1 MMLILKYRKMSLINA
16 AGQQQQQE
24 GPRILPLPVRPEGT
38 RLLWVDCS
46 GQQLAPYTKNK
57 PQRDVLALPGR
68 PVTFL
73 KDRVRLEQVTGM
85 RDSYVNAFLIQSR
98 GVRTS
103 AQTSTLPAAESPDDV
118 PIVISEDESSV
129 VSELAPCDN
138 EEAIPPA
145 DNDGGDL
152 DLKPEPHDDD
162 DNEMD
167 LVPIVD
173 NGLAGDGTAENPLQ
187 ID

>member
-1 MMLILKYRKMSLINA
+1 MNKDPSSYAN
-16 AGQQQQQE
+16 
-24 GPRILPLPVRPEGT
+24 PFP
-38 RLLWVDCS
+38 DCI
-46 GQQLAPYTKNK
+46 
-57 PQRDVLALPGR
+57 RLPGHFSGSCGNCKWR
-68 PVTFL
+68 DHAAKCSKRDESNTWVPAPERVT
-73 KDRVRLEQVTGM
+73 DAAAQ
-85 RDSYVNAFLIQSR
+85 
-98 GVRTS
+98 TS

-152 DLKPEPHDDD
+152 DPKPEPHDDD